1 MLAIKSGAMLQPAL
15 LFNEFQCVTL
25 TSNYPIGY
33 ISTLELYDSADR
45 LIDFVAVVT
54 IEVSTK

>member
-1 MLAIKSGAMLQPAL
+1 MLQPAL

-33 ISTLELYDSADR
+33 ISTLESYDSADR